1 MLRLELKVPAHRNS
15 LATATLKNG
24 DRVIHSDHAVASA
37 TPAIAQ
43 QRGNASCDP
52 RRLWGHPPL
61 GRYEM
66 LGQARASGAQQAE
79 YGGTLF
85 LFDPAY
91 GAAALTVA
99 HGRMGLLVYGG
110 APGADN
116 RMRRTQGGIRLSNKM
131 IAAIQK
137 NLGSTADMQL
147 TLEELQQ
154 PAWWKFWRSK
164 ITTPAL
170 SATVPQIKT
179 LAPPN
184 DEVSVIDALLKRFPR
199 KAAYGSSSNT
209 LDDVRD
215 NRRDDSNS
223 YSNNDGSSSRSTETF
238 QGGGGQSGGGGA
250 SGGWDNSGRIPVA
263 AATGAAAA
271 LAAGAVVATAATVA
285 LAGENKFNTDGGS
298 SGTSTSTRY

>member
-1 MLRLELKVPAHRNS
+1 MLKLELKVPADRNS

-24 DRVIHSDHAVASA
+24 DKVIHSDHAVASA

-52 RRLWGHPPL
+52 HRLWGHPPL
-61 GRYEM
+61 GRYQM

-91 GAAALTVA
+91 GAASLAVA

-110 APGADN
+110 ALGADN

-137 NLGSTADMQL
+137 NLGTTADLQL
-147 TLEELQQ
+147 ALEELQQ
-154 PAWWKFWRSK
+154 HAGWKFWRSK

-170 SATVPQIKT
+170 SATVPQVKT

-184 DEVSVIDALLKRFPR
+184 DEVSLIDALLKRFPR
-199 KAAYGSSSNT
+199 KAAYGSSPDT
-209 LDDVRD
+209 HDDYRD

-223 YSNNDGSSSRSTETF
+223 YSNNDSSSSRSTEPF

-250 SGGWDNSGRIPVA
+250 SGGWDNSGRIPTA
-263 AATGAAAA
+263 AAAGAAAA
-271 LAAGAVVATAATVA
+271 LAVGAVVATAAVA
-285 LAGENKFNTDGGS
+285 GSNKFDAGDGAT
-298 SGTSTSTRY
+298 GTSTSTRY